1 MKLNIETEI
10 KLVKKLKSLAI
21 NHQMYESA
29 ANLRDMERKL
39 IDSLPDGKG
48 CVEAKKSFTIQ
59 PIGGGKILD
68 INEYNYLIDL
78 TLKLQDK
85 GKEYKGRKWK
95 DVIELRS
102 KKYEKIRNDL
112 KSECIH
118 IIREEKLNK
127 LFKD

>member
-39 IDSLPDGKG
+39 IDSLPDGKP
-48 CVEAKKSFTIQ
+48 CFEAKKSFTIQ

-85 GKEYKGRKWK
+85 EYKG
-95 DVIELRS
+95 IE
-102 KKYEKIRNDL
+102 KYEKIRNDL
-112 KSECIH
+112 KSECLH
-118 IIREEKLNK
+118 LIREEKLNQ